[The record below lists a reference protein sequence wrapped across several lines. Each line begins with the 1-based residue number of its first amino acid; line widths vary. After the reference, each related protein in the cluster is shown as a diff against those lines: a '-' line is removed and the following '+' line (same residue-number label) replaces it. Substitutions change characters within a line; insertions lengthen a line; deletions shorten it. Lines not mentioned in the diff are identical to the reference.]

1 MDTNFNYSQLS
12 HLSQLSQAFLGLLF
26 ISLVDGL
33 YLYNNKDFYDSIID
47 KNEKI
52 NITFVILSWIVI
64 IIGINLLVLS
74 RPDINK
80 NNSFIYGAYLGL
92 ISYALWNC
100 TNYSIYPSKWS
111 IKILMVDSLWG
122 AILTGSTSYMMYNYF
137 GLNKPLA

>member
-1 MDTNFNYSQLS
+1 METNFYFKSL
-12 HLSQLSQAFLGLLF
+12 LGLLF
-26 ISLVDGL
+26 ISFVDSI
-33 YLYNNKDFYDSIID
+33 YLYNNKDFYNTIID

-64 IIGINLLVLS
+64 VIGINLLVLS

-80 NNSFIYGAYLGL
+80 NNSFIFGAYLGL

-100 TNYSIYPSKWS
+100 TNYSLYSSKWS
-111 IKILMVDSLWG
+111 IKILIIDSLWG

-137 GLNKPLA
+137 ALNKKFS